1 MASSFNPKSNSSA
14 SRAPKPTYRRAS
26 AARSASASKPAG
38 PAGSRRSAAS
48 SRAAVGGASKSAVK
62 PVAKSTVRSGSRPTA
77 KSTVRSGSK
86 PVARPAARL
95 GAGANRPSVRKQ
107 GLASGGG
114 RQKAMPHG
122 TRPVASPAAVRAAAQ
137 RAAGPAG
144 ASSPSG
150 GVKIPKAKMPGGA
163 KRMSAGGVKLPPNA
177 KGLPKGGSKPLRVK
191 TGAPKVK
198 PQASGGV
205 LKRALSPL
213 AGVAS
218 AIGSFF
224 SGLASRLNIPT
235 PSRSVVFVAA
245 GGFIAVILL
254 AVVIANSSLLAATEV
269 RVMGSDHM
277 DQATAEALVDVPD
290 GTTLLNVD
298 KDAILEQL
306 QASPWIKDVEIE
318 RAWPHTLVITPVE
331 RKMTAIAYVTADEV
345 AWAIGDDGTWIAPVT
360 LLAAVDAEGNEVEVG
375 EDGSVPEGATLL
387 SGQDAALRVAQDA
400 GCLLLTDVPSDV
412 SPKSGESVNS
422 KVVLAGLEYA
432 NGFSPEFVAQIK
444 SMSVASVEAISANL
458 LSGVEVSLGAPD
470 NIVEKERVVTKLLAE
485 QTGVTYINV
494 REPGAYTFR
503 SAPQ

>member
-26 AARSASASKPAG
+26 AARSASAPKPAG

-48 SRAAVGGASKSAVK
+48 SRAAVGGASKLAVK
-62 PVAKSTVRSGSRPTA
+62 PAAKP
-77 KSTVRSGSK
+77 TVRSGSK
-86 PVARPAARL
+86 PAARSGSKPAVRPAARP

-144 ASSPSG
+144 APSPSG

-163 KRMSAGGVKLPPNA
+163 KRMSAGGVTLPPNA

-224 SGLASRLNIPT
+224 SSLASRLNIPT

-298 KDAILEQL
+298 EDAILEQL
-306 QASPWIKDVEIE
+306 QASPWIKDIEIE
-318 RAWPHTLVITPVE
+318 RVWPHTLVITPVE
-331 RKMTAIAYVTADEV
+331 RKMSAIAYVTADEV

>member
-38 PAGSRRSAAS
+38 PVGSRRSAAS
-48 SRAAVGGASKSAVK
+48 SRAAVGGASKPAVK
-62 PVAKSTVRSGSRPTA
+62 PAA
-77 KSTVRSGSK
+77 HSGSK
-86 PVARPAARL
+86 LTAKPVARSSSRPVVRPAARL

-107 GLASGGG
+107 GLAPGGV

-122 TRPVASPAAVRAAAQ
+122 TRPVASPAAVRAAAR

-191 TGAPKVK
+191 AGAPKVK

-224 SGLASRLNIPT
+224 SSLASRLNIPT

-298 KDAILEQL
+298 EDAILEQL
-306 QASPWIKDVEIE
+306 QASPWIKDIEIE
-318 RAWPHTLVITPVE
+318 RVWPHTLVITPVE
-331 RKMTAIAYVTADEV
+331 RKMSAIAYVTADEV

>member
-1 MASSFNPKSNSSA
+1 
-14 SRAPKPTYRRAS
+14 
-26 AARSASASKPAG
+26 
-38 PAGSRRSAAS
+38 
-48 SRAAVGGASKSAVK
+48 
-62 PVAKSTVRSGSRPTA
+62 
-77 KSTVRSGSK
+77 
-86 PVARPAARL
+86 
-95 GAGANRPSVRKQ
+95 
-107 GLASGGG
+107 
-114 RQKAMPHG
+114 MPHG

-163 KRMSAGGVKLPPNA
+163 KRMSAGGVTLPPNA

-213 AGVAS
+213 AGVAP

-254 AVVIANSSLLAATEV
+254 AVVIANSSLLAVTEV

-298 KDAILEQL
+298 EDAILEQL
-306 QASPWIKDVEIE
+306 QASPWIKDIEIE
-318 RAWPHTLVITPVE
+318 RAWPHTLIITPVE
-331 RKMTAIAYVTADEV
+331 RKMSAIAYVTADEV

-485 QTGVTYINV
+485 QAGVTYINV

>member
-1 MASSFNPKSNSSA
+1 MASSFNPKSNSSV

-26 AARSASASKPAG
+26 AARSASAPKPAG

-48 SRAAVGGASKSAVK
+48 SRAAVGGASKPAVK
-62 PVAKSTVRSGSRPTA
+62 PAAKP
-77 KSTVRSGSK
+77 TVRSGSK
-86 PVARPAARL
+86 PAARSGSKPAVRPAARP

-163 KRMSAGGVKLPPNA
+163 KRMSAGGVTLPPNA

-298 KDAILEQL
+298 EDAILEQL
-306 QASPWIKDVEIE
+306 QASPWIKDIEIE

-331 RKMTAIAYVTADEV
+331 RKMSAIAYVTADEV

>member
-1 MASSFNPKSNSSA
+1 
-14 SRAPKPTYRRAS
+14 
-26 AARSASASKPAG
+26 
-38 PAGSRRSAAS
+38 
-48 SRAAVGGASKSAVK
+48 
-62 PVAKSTVRSGSRPTA
+62 
-77 KSTVRSGSK
+77 
-86 PVARPAARL
+86 
-95 GAGANRPSVRKQ
+95 
-107 GLASGGG
+107 
-114 RQKAMPHG
+114 MPHG

-163 KRMSAGGVKLPPNA
+163 KRMSAGGVTLPPNA

-224 SGLASRLNIPT
+224 SSLTSRLNIPT
-235 PSRSVVFVAA
+235 PSRSVVFAAA

-277 DQATAEALVDVPD
+277 DQATAEALVNVPD

-298 KDAILEQL
+298 EDAILEQL
-306 QASPWIKDVEIE
+306 QASPWIKDIEIE

-331 RKMTAIAYVTADEV
+331 RKMSAIAYVTADEV

>member
-1 MASSFNPKSNSSA
+1 
-14 SRAPKPTYRRAS
+14 
-26 AARSASASKPAG
+26 
-38 PAGSRRSAAS
+38 
-48 SRAAVGGASKSAVK
+48 
-62 PVAKSTVRSGSRPTA
+62 
-77 KSTVRSGSK
+77 
-86 PVARPAARL
+86 
-95 GAGANRPSVRKQ
+95 
-107 GLASGGG
+107 
-114 RQKAMPHG
+114 MPHG

-144 ASSPSG
+144 APSPSG

-163 KRMSAGGVKLPPNA
+163 KRMSAGGVTLPPNA
-177 KGLPKGGSKPLRVK
+177 KGLPKGGSKPLRVN

-224 SGLASRLNIPT
+224 SSLASRLNIPT

-298 KDAILEQL
+298 EDAILEQL
-306 QASPWIKDVEIE
+306 QASPWIKDIEIE
-318 RAWPHTLVITPVE
+318 RVWPHTLVITPVE
-331 RKMTAIAYVTADEV
+331 RKMSAIAYVTADEV

>member
-26 AARSASASKPAG
+26 AARPASAPKPAG

-48 SRAAVGGASKSAVK
+48 SRAAVGGASKPAAK
-62 PVAKSTVRSGSRPTA
+62 P
-77 KSTVRSGSK
+77 TVRSGSK
-86 PVARPAARL
+86 PAVRPAARP

-137 RAAGPAG
+137 REAGPAG
-144 ASSPSG
+144 APSPSG

-163 KRMSAGGVKLPPNA
+163 KRMSAGGVTLPPNA

-191 TGAPKVK
+191 AGAPKVK

-298 KDAILEQL
+298 EDAILEQL
-306 QASPWIKDVEIE
+306 QASPWIKDIEIE

-485 QTGVTYINV
+485 QAGVTYINV

>member
-26 AARSASASKPAG
+26 AARFASAPKPAG

-48 SRAAVGGASKSAVK
+48 SRAAAGGASKPAVK
-62 PVAKSTVRSGSRPTA
+62 PAA
-77 KSTVRSGSK
+77 HSGSK
-86 PVARPAARL
+86 LTAKPVARSSSRPVVRPAARL

-107 GLASGGG
+107 GLAPGGV

-122 TRPVASPAAVRAAAQ
+122 TRPVASPAAVRAAAR

-191 TGAPKVK
+191 AGAPKVK

-224 SGLASRLNIPT
+224 SSLASRLNIPT

-298 KDAILEQL
+298 EDAILEQL
-306 QASPWIKDVEIE
+306 QASPWIKDIEIE
-318 RAWPHTLVITPVE
+318 RVWPHTLVITPVE
-331 RKMTAIAYVTADEV
+331 RKMSAIAYVTADEV

>member
-1 MASSFNPKSNSSA
+1 MASSFNPKSNSSV

-26 AARSASASKPAG
+26 AARSASAPKPAG

-48 SRAAVGGASKSAVK
+48 SRAAVGGASKPAVK
-62 PVAKSTVRSGSRPTA
+62 PAAKP
-77 KSTVRSGSK
+77 TVRSGSK
-86 PVARPAARL
+86 PAARSGSKPAVRPAARP

-163 KRMSAGGVKLPPNA
+163 KRMSAGGVTLPPNA

-224 SGLASRLNIPT
+224 SSLTSRLNIPT

-298 KDAILEQL
+298 EDAILEQL
-306 QASPWIKDVEIE
+306 QASPWIKDIEIE

-331 RKMTAIAYVTADEV
+331 RKISAIAYVTADEV

>member
-1 MASSFNPKSNSSA
+1 MASSFNPKSNSSV

-26 AARSASASKPAG
+26 AARSASAPKPAG

-48 SRAAVGGASKSAVK
+48 SRAAVGGASKPAVK
-62 PVAKSTVRSGSRPTA
+62 PAAKP
-77 KSTVRSGSK
+77 TVRSGSK
-86 PVARPAARL
+86 PAARSGSKPAVRPAARP

-163 KRMSAGGVKLPPNA
+163 KRMSAGGVTLPPNA

-224 SGLASRLNIPT
+224 SSLTSRLNIPT

-298 KDAILEQL
+298 EDAILEQL
-306 QASPWIKDVEIE
+306 QASPWIKDIEIE

-331 RKMTAIAYVTADEV
+331 RKMSAIAYVTADEV

>member
-1 MASSFNPKSNSSA
+1 MASSFNPKSNSSV

-26 AARSASASKPAG
+26 AARSASAPKPAG

-48 SRAAVGGASKSAVK
+48 SRAAVGGASKPAVK
-62 PVAKSTVRSGSRPTA
+62 PAAKP
-77 KSTVRSGSK
+77 TVRSGSK
-86 PVARPAARL
+86 PAARSGSKPAVRPAARP

-163 KRMSAGGVKLPPNA
+163 KRMSAGGVTLPPNA

-224 SGLASRLNIPT
+224 SSLTSRLNIPT

-277 DQATAEALVDVPD
+277 DQATAEALVNVPD

-298 KDAILEQL
+298 EDAILEQL
-306 QASPWIKDVEIE
+306 QASPWIKDIEIE

-331 RKMTAIAYVTADEV
+331 RKMSAIAYVTADEV

>member
-1 MASSFNPKSNSSA
+1 M
-14 SRAPKPTYRRAS
+14 
-26 AARSASASKPAG
+26 
-38 PAGSRRSAAS
+38 
-48 SRAAVGGASKSAVK
+48 
-62 PVAKSTVRSGSRPTA
+62 
-77 KSTVRSGSK
+77 
-86 PVARPAARL
+86 
-95 GAGANRPSVRKQ
+95 RKQ
-107 GLASGGG
+107 GLAPGGG

-137 RAAGPAG
+137 RAAGSAG
-144 ASSPSG
+144 APSPSG

-177 KGLPKGGSKPLRVK
+177 KGLPKGGSKPQRVK
-191 TGAPKVK
+191 TGAPKAK

-224 SGLASRLNIPT
+224 SSLASRLNIPT

-298 KDAILEQL
+298 EDAILEQL
-306 QASPWIKDVEIE
+306 QASPWIKDIEIE

-331 RKMTAIAYVTADEV
+331 RKMSAIAYVTADEV

-485 QTGVTYINV
+485 QAGVTYINV

>member
-26 AARSASASKPAG
+26 AARSASAPKQAG

-48 SRAAVGGASKSAVK
+48 SRAAVGGASKPAVK
-62 PVAKSTVRSGSRPTA
+62 PAAKP
-77 KSTVRSGSK
+77 TVRSGSK
-86 PVARPAARL
+86 PAARSGSKPAVRPAARP

-144 ASSPSG
+144 APSPSG

-163 KRMSAGGVKLPPNA
+163 KRMSAGGVTLPPNA

-224 SGLASRLNIPT
+224 SSLASRLNIPT

-298 KDAILEQL
+298 EDAILEQL
-306 QASPWIKDVEIE
+306 QASPWIKDIEIE

-331 RKMTAIAYVTADEV
+331 RKMSAIAYVTADEV

>member
-1 MASSFNPKSNSSA
+1 
-14 SRAPKPTYRRAS
+14 
-26 AARSASASKPAG
+26 
-38 PAGSRRSAAS
+38 
-48 SRAAVGGASKSAVK
+48 
-62 PVAKSTVRSGSRPTA
+62 
-77 KSTVRSGSK
+77 
-86 PVARPAARL
+86 
-95 GAGANRPSVRKQ
+95 
-107 GLASGGG
+107 
-114 RQKAMPHG
+114 MPHG

-163 KRMSAGGVKLPPNA
+163 KRMSAGGVTLPPNA

-224 SGLASRLNIPT
+224 SGLASRLNIPM

-254 AVVIANSSLLAATEV
+254 AVVIANSSLLAVTEV

-298 KDAILEQL
+298 EDAILEQL
-306 QASPWIKDVEIE
+306 QASPWIKDIEIE

-432 NGFSPEFVAQIK
+432 KGFSPEFVAQIK

>member
-26 AARSASASKPAG
+26 AARSASAPKPAG

-48 SRAAVGGASKSAVK
+48 SRAAVGGASKPAVK
-62 PVAKSTVRSGSRPTA
+62 PAAKP
-77 KSTVRSGSK
+77 TVRSGSK
-86 PVARPAARL
+86 PAARFGSKPAVRPAARP

-137 RAAGPAG
+137 RAAGPA
-144 ASSPSG
+144 AAPSPSG

-163 KRMSAGGVKLPPNA
+163 KRMSAGGVTLPPNA

-224 SGLASRLNIPT
+224 SSLASRLNIPT

-298 KDAILEQL
+298 EDAILEQL
-306 QASPWIKDVEIE
+306 QASPWIKDIEIE
-318 RAWPHTLVITPVE
+318 RVWPHALVITPVE
-331 RKMTAIAYVTADEV
+331 RKMSAIAYVTADEV

>member
-26 AARSASASKPAG
+26 AARSASAPKPAG

-48 SRAAVGGASKSAVK
+48 SRAAVGGASKPAVK
-62 PVAKSTVRSGSRPTA
+62 PAAKP
-77 KSTVRSGSK
+77 TVRSGSK
-86 PVARPAARL
+86 PAARSGSKPAVRPAARP

-144 ASSPSG
+144 APSPSG

-163 KRMSAGGVKLPPNA
+163 KRMSAGGVTLPPNA

-224 SGLASRLNIPT
+224 SSLASRLNIPT

-298 KDAILEQL
+298 EDAILEQL
-306 QASPWIKDVEIE
+306 QASPWIKDIEIE
-318 RAWPHTLVITPVE
+318 RVWPHTLVITPVE
-331 RKMTAIAYVTADEV
+331 RKMSAIAYVTADEV